1 MKNIL
6 LVLAVVFTLNANAST
21 MQDEDIMCLGLINWG
36 WEVIGKTQLGYMDKT
51 FDVIKGKYTQK
62 EFNKNI
68 RAIYSKKA
76 DFKASFAGG
85 YLKVSQVQQMLAM
98 CQQHAGVK

>member
-6 LVLAVVFTLNANAST
+6 IVIAIMFSFNAHAKNMQEEDVL
-21 MQDEDIMCLGLINWG
+21 CLGLINWG
-36 WEVIGKTQLGYMDKT
+36 WEVIGKTQLGYMDET
-51 FDVIKGKYTQK
+51 FTAIKSNYTQK